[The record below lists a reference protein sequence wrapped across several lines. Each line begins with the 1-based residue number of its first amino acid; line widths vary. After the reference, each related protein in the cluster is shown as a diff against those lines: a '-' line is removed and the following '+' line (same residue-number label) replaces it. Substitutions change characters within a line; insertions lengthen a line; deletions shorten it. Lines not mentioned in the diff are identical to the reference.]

1 MCFAAYYKR
10 GISGCQAE
18 GEGKGKGKRARGQKR
33 SQQGEGLLLE
43 GSTDGATLEWLGW
56 AVVVHHAVLSHPIG
70 GEEQG
75 AEFGHL

>member
-1 MCFAAYYKR
+1 MCASRLATREVFLGVRLKGR
-10 GISGCQAE
+10 GRE
-18 GEGKGKGKRARGQKR
+18 RARGQKR

-56 AVVVHHAVLSHPIG
+56 AVVVHHAVLSRPIG

>member
-1 MCFAAYYKR
+1 MCALRLTTR
-10 GISGCQAE
+10 GVFLGVRL
-18 GEGKGKGKRARGQKR
+18 KGRGRERARGQKR

-56 AVVVHHAVLSHPIG
+56 AVVVHHAVLSRPIG

>member
-1 MCFAAYYKR
+1 MCASRLTTREVFLGVRLKGR
-10 GISGCQAE
+10 GRE
-18 GEGKGKGKRARGQKR
+18 RARGQKR

-70 GEEQG
+70 GEEQS

>member
-1 MCFAAYYKR
+1 MCASPLTTREVFLGVRLKGR
-10 GISGCQAE
+10 G
-18 GEGKGKGKRARGQKR
+18 GERARGQKR
-33 SQQGEGLLLE
+33 SQEGEGLLLE

-56 AVVVHHAVLSHPIG
+56 AVVVHHAVLSCPIG